1 MHASSRR
8 VITLHE
14 HTLRAFGDHS
24 AVARAHS
31 MPTQMPRNGLSPP
44 EPGNKHSAPRLACL
58 AAMATPRQPSPSAVD
73 ARMGLDHD

>member
-1 MHASSRR
+1 
-8 VITLHE
+8 
-14 HTLRAFGDHS
+14 
-24 AVARAHS
+24 